1 MNNDIQVMDIIES
14 LKEQIAELAY
24 QVSYRDGVIKSQERQ
39 IEELTK
45 HLEPVEAVKDN
56 EYAVR

>member
-1 MNNDIQVMDIIES
+1 MNNEIQVMDIIES

-24 QVSYRDGVIKSQERQ
+24 QVSYKDGVIKSQERQ

>member
-1 MNNDIQVMDIIES
+1 MNNEIQVMDIIES

-24 QVSYRDGVIKSQERQ
+24 QVSYKDGIIKSQERQ

-45 HLEPVEAVKDN
+45 HLEPIEAVKDN

>member
-14 LKEQIAELAY
+14 VKEQIAELAY

>member
-1 MNNDIQVMDIIES
+1 MNNEIQVMDIIES

-24 QVSYRDGVIKSQERQ
+24 QVAYRDGVIKSQERQ

-45 HLEPVEAVKDN
+45 HLEPVEVVKDN

>member
-1 MNNDIQVMDIIES
+1 MNNEIQVMDIIES

-24 QVSYRDGVIKSQERQ
+24 QVSYKDGIIKSQERQ

>member
-1 MNNDIQVMDIIES
+1 MNNEIQIADIIDS
-14 LKEQIAELAY
+14 LKEQIANMAYQLAY
-24 QVSYRDGVIKSQERQ
+24 KDGIIKSQEKQR
-39 IEELTK
+39 EELTK